1 MHSKRDEQAQRT
13 DCDFHRVIPIL
24 LANWAEPIDS
34 IDGAVL
40 YRNKITG
47 NQFLNGP
54 RPEGYSSDEIH
65 ACADKGAL
73 GEPELKAFR
82 DEFEGRVVA

>member
-1 MHSKRDEQAQRT
+1 LSVDDQRVG
-13 DCDFHRVIPIL
+13 CDRHRVIPIML
-24 LANWAEPIDS
+24 QSWAEPADV

-47 NQFLNGP
+47 QQFLNCP

-82 DEFEGRVVA
+82 DEFNGEVVG